1 MKRKTMQAIA
11 DVLAEHDNKIDLAA
25 ETKINAILRDEAK
38 KSISSHYK
46 NPVLIEQLCNTTRMM
61 PERMVDRLE
70 MWKHYAKLYKKQSI
84 EAADHIDFL
93 YRTLDRAALL
103 NETAI
108 ENLDI

>member
-38 KSISSHYK
+38 ESISFQYK

-61 PERMVDRLE
+61 PERMIERLE

-84 EAADHIDFL
+84 EAAVHIDFL
-93 YRTLDRAALL
+93 YRTLDRAVLL

-108 ENLDI
+108 EN

>member
-1 MKRKTMQAIA
+1 MKRKIMQAIA
-11 DVLAEHDNKIDLAA
+11 DVLTEHGNKIDLAS

-38 KSISSHYK
+38 KSIPSHYK